1 MQCYGHVSTDVSTPP
16 GGDYLERGSVTCRP
30 AEWVFE
36 SGLGPEAM
44 FFKPQTG
51 AEFEIWAVS
60 FYTLFSNKTNL
71 KLFFS
76 GITMNLTFHGLN
88 AVETSGTNRMIW
100 ELATVF
106 PTRDTMAVVMHTVLE
121 PSPVMDA
128 KYKF

>member
-1 MQCYGHVSTDVSTPP
+1 
-16 GGDYLERGSVTCRP
+16 
-30 AEWVFE
+30 
-36 SGLGPEAM
+36 
-44 FFKPQTG
+44 
-51 AEFEIWAVS
+51 
-60 FYTLFSNKTNL
+60 
-71 KLFFS
+71 
-76 GITMNLTFHGLN
+76 MNLTFHGLN